1 MYLKSLEMTGFKSFA
16 ERTKLLFEPGLIAI
30 VGPNGCGKSNVSD
43 AIRWVLGEQRPT
55 ALRGSK
61 MLDVIFNGTD
71 QRKAMNMA
79 EVSITFA
86 DCDRLLDLDFNEVT
100 ITRRV
105 FRSGE
110 SAYFVNKNQC
120 RLKDIQRMFMGTGIG
135 TTSYSVMAQGQ
146 IDAILSSRPEDR
158 RLIFEEAAGITKFKA
173 DRKEA
178 LRKLEQTEA
187 NLLRLADVIREVKRQ
202 IGSLQRQAAR
212 ARRYQELK
220 QTVRG
225 LDIFVTRRK
234 LAALDTRLQTL
245 DDELSGLASL
255 EIKGQNLVAEAE
267 TATAG
272 LHAAIREN
280 EQRIGETGE
289 AAAEDESRLNHAGEL
304 IKLNR
309 QRIAEYRSWSE
320 RDAREASEAEQQIG
334 TVKERLAELERER
347 LELAEQLKTARSQ
360 RELIQRRVDEE
371 RRQIEELRRELQA
384 KRSES
389 MERERRAV
397 QLQNGLAAMES
408 RQRSAHVQRERLAAE
423 HGQLQQTL
431 TTRREQHE
439 LLTAEVES
447 LRQQAEAAAE
457 ALAEAAAARQETLD
471 EVRAAQEESGRLQ
484 AQRAAKVAQIDLL
497 TEQESRAESF
507 QSGSR
512 MLLDSANPLQLEKGV
527 VLGPLA
533 GKFKASAEYRP
544 ALEAVLRAWIDAV
557 VLRHADDAPVVLQR
571 LLNCGGSA
579 ASRLVAAAGTPP
591 PAATTPPPAG
601 GLTPLADHIQVAD
614 DFAEAAAL
622 LLHNVFIAGTLD
634 AVPSPLPP
642 GYTVVT
648 LAGAVFRGNGC
659 YELWMPEG
667 SAASPLSRRM
677 AISDGEEQMAA
688 LETKLATLKSALE
701 RLAARQQVLQE
712 SCATA
717 QRELDESRRR
727 TAQREGE
734 WQSVGREVE
743 RTIERLAVVADELE
757 LATAQTTAAEAERSE
772 LADELARIIAS
783 RDEFNAAIY
792 AAQELL
798 QEREADF
805 GESNQQLTE
814 ARIEESNLAQQ
825 SGHLTNQGEIYAG
838 RIDELQRQI
847 EGRSRGV
854 QGYDAGILKL
864 EEQIAATEAQL
875 APLKERVA
883 LSRQRLDELR
893 RLRDGKGRELAK
905 AEQELAGRRQSL
917 DQLRS
922 HHNAREVELAEGRV
936 RRQNQLDRILGE
948 YQLSAGEFMDE
959 PDPKWDGGSEPP
971 LPTIEAH
978 LARIKGELNEMG
990 PVNLVAIEEY
1000 GEHEERYALLC
1011 AQEEDLLKSK
1021 EQILDLL
1028 RMINKKSSEMFANTF
1043 EQANANFEAMF
1054 TKLFNG
1060 GTAKLVL
1067 IENQEDPLE
1076 CGIEI
1081 IARPPGKRL
1090 QSISLL
1096 SGGERTMTAVSLLF
1110 AIYMIKPSPF
1120 CILDELDAM
1129 LDDSN
1134 IGRFVQALKDF
1145 LSQSQFVIITHNQH
1159 SIANSDI
1166 VYGVTMPE
1174 KGISKILSMRLPD
1187 IGMRELEIVDEAPP
1201 AEEPVIS

>member
-304 IKLNR
+304 IKLIR

-334 TVKERLAELERER
+334 TVRERLAELERER

-423 HGQLQQTL
+423 HAQLQQTL

-677 AISDGEEQMAA
+677 AISDAEEQVVVIEAQ
-688 LETKLATLKSALE
+688 LAQHRNSLTEIAT
-701 RLAARQQVLQE
+701 RQQVLQE
-712 SCATA
+712 RIVATQRQLDASRRLTA
-717 QRELDESRRR
+717 QK
-727 TAQREGE
+727 EGE
-734 WQSVGREVE
+734 WQSVSRETE
-743 RTIERLAVVADELE
+743 RTEERIGVVAAELE
-757 LATAQTTAAEAERSE
+757 LAVAQSRAAEAEQGGLGTE
-772 LADELARIIAS
+772 LERLLAGRE
-783 RDEFNAAIY
+783 EFNTKIQET
-792 AAQELL
+792 QELL

-805 GESNQQLTE
+805 SESNQTLTE
-814 ARIEESNLAQQ
+814 ARIDESNLAQQ
-825 SGHLTNQGEIYAG
+825 VGHLANQREIYEG
-838 RIDELQRQI
+838 RIAELQRQI
-847 EGRSRGV
+847 EGRSQGV
-854 QGYDAGILKL
+854 EGHDANIVRL

-875 APLKERVA
+875 EPLRQRAEE
-883 LSRQRLDELR
+883 SRQRLEERR
-893 RLRDGKGRELAK
+893 RLRDGKSRELAA
-905 AEQELAGRRQSL
+905 AERELTQRRQSL
-917 DQLRS
+917 EQLRS
-922 HHNAREVELAEGRV
+922 HHSSREVELAEGRV
-936 RRQNQLDRILGE
+936 RRQNQFDRILTE
-948 YQLSAGEFMDE
+948 YKLSAEEFVAAS
-959 PDPKWDGGSEPP
+959 DPSWGSEGEPP
-971 LPTIEAH
+971 LPTAEAR
-978 LARIKGELNEMG
+978 LARLNEELSDMG

-1000 GEHEERYALLC
+1000 SEHEERYALLK

-1021 EQILDLL
+1021 EQIVDLL
-1028 RMINKKSSEMFANTF
+1028 RMINKKSSEMFSSTF
-1043 EQANANFEAMF
+1043 EEANANFEAMF

-1067 IENQEDPLE
+1067 IENEEDPLE
-1076 CGIEI
+1076 CGIEV

-1134 IGRFVQALKDF
+1134 IGRFVQAIKDF
-1145 LSQSQFVIITHNQH
+1145 LTQALFVIITHNQH
-1159 SIANSDI
+1159 TIASSDI

-1174 KGISKILSMRLPD
+1174 KGVSKVLSMRLPD
-1187 IGMRELEIVDEAPP
+1187 IGTRELEIGTEAN
-1201 AEEPVIS
+1201 ES